1 MNATLSIIS
10 PWCYLSVLLVIYLN
24 VYTYLIIVHTCLAY
38 LLLSHFIMI
47 LFFPVVDALSAKPPA
62 LSSVFFWGIGV
73 SSPVKLPLPS
83 SDTQVTQ
90 VSTGRTQKAAVTK
103 NGRLFVWEV
112 QITRIITFYHLLSSS
127 WWNGFVVTF
136 YFSVRKIHVTKFTCM
151 HLNKNW
157 NMR

>member
-1 MNATLSIIS
+1 MFST
-10 PWCYLSVLLVIYLN
+10 PLL
-24 VYTYLIIVHTCLAY
+24 T
-38 LLLSHFIMI
+38 
-47 LFFPVVDALSAKPPA
+47 VVDALSAKPPA

-112 QITRIITFYHLLSSS
+112 IWYHMVNISTIIYIYPISQYQYTQSI
-127 WWNGFVVTF
+127 
-136 YFSVRKIHVTKFTCM
+136 SVLVK
-151 HLNKNW
+151 
-157 NMR
+157 